1 MDFNVGIIYGALN
14 LNKITTKITIT
25 ITSKFREK
33 CFEFKLL
40 SHRPSSECLK
50 N

>member
-14 LNKITTKITIT
+14 LNKITIIV
-25 ITSKFREK
+25 TSKFREK